1 MGVRVAESDLP
12 DELRIVPVDDLP
24 DTLRE
29 SISVSFAPS
38 TATDEEL
45 RAAHLANLEASGQTM
60 QETPGGGRAIV
71 PLTPDL
77 GAQAKSFLGAPGR
90 LISGV
95 TGIARDIGRMDE
107 PLERKL
113 GRYAS
118 SAIEGIGSGIGKLI
132 YGTPEE
138 QAGVAGDITLNAL
151 LGGGAKVGAQAATGA
166 VARRAA
172 EAPARALTQG
182 TNQIVAGLRPNAR
195 TVKALKNVQGDIAQ
209 HLDETGRSIVN
220 AKSLASVAQDTA
232 DKFYQNSYLPIK
244 AEISKVEIPFK
255 GDVVD
260 ADTLFARREEIN
272 KMLGRVGYYDKNPVV
287 QRLAASAPGTAA
299 ALDEIEDIRKA
310 LNTAAD
316 TIAPTNVGAANVLR
330 HFSDLKQVADHARI
344 RAERVEL
351 ANMIKAGEAA
361 TFSEAAKDVA
371 LSLTRSFG
379 VKPAL
384 AIEWGRQVYRALKTA
399 PDPDKLIEQ
408 GAKNWA
414 KGRSA
419 AAVPRLVQRV
429 PIPMRGLDV
438 VPPGTQGQ
446 LPFVPPGVGGVMPS
460 GISPGL
466 GSAMP
471 GGMGR
476 SGLGDVFEGL
486 SRGQVGP
493 SRAPSQLALPPAG
506 STQLPGG
513 LFGPRE
519 LPNPNQLFFGGQ
531 LTSPQLPKTRT
542 RNLEEALRRVQ
553 ENPPEPFRGDLR
565 RLEGGEY

>member
-1 MGVRVAESDLP
+1 MAENVTQFAARIKSKYP
-12 DELRIVPVDDLP
+12 DYADVPDRELVERIVSKYP
-24 DTLRE
+24 D
-29 SISVSFAPS
+29 
-38 TATDEEL
+38 
-45 RAAHLANLEASGQTM
+45 
-60 QETPGGGRAIV
+60 
-71 PLTPDL
+71 
-77 GAQAKSFLGAPGR
+77 
-90 LISGV
+90 
-95 TGIARDIGRMDE
+95 
-107 PLERKL
+107 
-113 GRYAS
+113 YAS
-118 SAIEGIGSGIGKLI
+118 QVDMGATT
-132 YGTPEE
+132 TPKSREQLQHELNLARSEE
-138 QAGVAGDITLNAL
+138 AEAQFGPIKAGASMLAEIPRMAGL
-151 LGGGAKVGAQAATGA
+151 LGGIPGAMLGETAAQGIEMAGGAREEMSPLAIGAQAAIPLGA
-166 VARRAA
+166 KALAKGVSKGISAYVERA
-172 EAPARALTQG
+172 PRALDKG

-209 HLDETGRSIVN
+209 HLDETGRRIVN
-220 AKSLASVAQDTA
+220 AKSFASVAQDTA
-232 DKFYQNSYLPIK
+232 DKFYQNSYVPIK

-287 QRLAASAPGTAA
+287 QRLAASAPGTSA

-351 ANMIKAGEAA
+351 ANMIKSGEAA

-399 PDPDKLIEQ
+399 PDPDKLIEK

-419 AAVPRLVQRV
+419 AAVPRPVQRLPARLV
-429 PIPMRGLDV
+429 PMPMISDPSGPIPMG
-438 VPPGTQGQ
+438 PQ
-446 LPFVPPGVGGVMPS
+446 
-460 GISPGL
+460 GL
-466 GSAMP
+466 GS
-471 GGMGR
+471 
-476 SGLGDVFEGL
+476 VFEAL
-486 SRGQVGP
+486 SQGRGVPTQK
-493 SRAPSQLALPPAG
+493 ALPPASG
-506 STQLPGG
+506 TQLPGG
-513 LFGPRE
+513 FSQLSEIQPPDVRPPAPPTGGPYYTRPFAPGPR
-519 LPNPNQLFFGGQ
+519 PNPNQLFFGGR

-542 RNLEEALRRVQ
+542 RNLEDALRRVQ

-565 RLEGGEY
+565 RFEGGEY